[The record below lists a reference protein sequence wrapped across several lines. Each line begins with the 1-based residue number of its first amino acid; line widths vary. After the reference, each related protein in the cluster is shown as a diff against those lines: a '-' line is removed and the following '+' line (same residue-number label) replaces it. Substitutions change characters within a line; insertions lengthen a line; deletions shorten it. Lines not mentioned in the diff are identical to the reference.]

1 MFQYLGIWDTER
13 LCSYQGIP
21 NKRQIYIELGFFG
34 CLFGLVCYPIPELVD
49 KNSFRKQSWSSYY
62 VVATTLGTR
71 DQSISTNDGANRV
84 EQDKEVWTVRY
95 GAQDSSSWRVAEED
109 LMEKV
114 VLEQKPKLRD

>member
-1 MFQYLGIWDTER
+1 M
-13 LCSYQGIP
+13 
-21 NKRQIYIELGFFG
+21 
-34 CLFGLVCYPIPELVD
+34 
-49 KNSFRKQSWSSYY
+49 
-62 VVATTLGTR
+62 ATALGTR

-114 VLEQKPKLRD
+114 VPEQKPKVRD